1 MPRTTNNPVDDP
13 RITLRLKCGIH
24 TIFLFVMLDWTF
36 AKVSEELLQILHDR
50 YPNGL
55 MFSVD
60 AEPIPLPEG
69 DVKVVYG
76 IPRSSTGDL
85 NHGWKRLKVE
95 DDDTVESSKLAD
107 VSPVAFALV
116 DPEKAEGNVSFDVTI
131 PQLEDYD
138 EDY

>member
-55 MFSVD
+55 TFSVG

-76 IPRSSTGDL
+76 IPRNPNGDL
-85 NHGWKRLKVE
+85 SHGWKRLKVE
-95 DDDTVESSKLAD
+95 DDDTIESSKLAD
-107 VSPVAFALV
+107 VSAVAFALL
-116 DPEKAEGNVSFDVTI
+116 DPELAGNVTFDITV
-131 PQLEDYD
+131 PQLEEYD
-138 EDY
+138 EEEY

>member
-1 MPRTTNNPVDDP
+1 MPRTTDNPVDDP

-36 AKVSEELLQILHDR
+36 AKVSEELLQILLDR

-55 MFSVD
+55 TFSVG

-76 IPRSSTGDL
+76 IPRNSNGDL
-85 NHGWKRLKVE
+85 SHGWKRLKVE
-95 DDDTVESSKLAD
+95 DDDTVESSKIAD
-107 VSPVAFALV
+107 VSAVAFALV
-116 DPEKAEGNVSFDVTI
+116 DPELAGNATFDVTV
-131 PQLEDYD
+131 PQLEEYD
-138 EDY
+138 EEY